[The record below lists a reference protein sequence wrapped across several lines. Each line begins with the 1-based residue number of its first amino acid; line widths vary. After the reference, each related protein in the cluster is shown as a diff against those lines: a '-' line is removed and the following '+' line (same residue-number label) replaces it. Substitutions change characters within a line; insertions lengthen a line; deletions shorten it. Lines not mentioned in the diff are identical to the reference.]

1 MVLVLVETKTGA
13 PCSIEGPVPVVVV
26 VVVVVVALRFAYP
39 VLKVLKQTF
48 TTRRRTS

>member
-13 PCSIEGPVPVVVV
+13 PCSIEGPVPVV